1 MKRIAFFTL
10 LIFALSS
17 CHNDQGHELLGCG
30 HDHSNDKKHSHTHGD
45 DCDHDHDH
53 DHEHDQEH
61 DHELYG
67 VIDVEYSPFGD
78 VIKAGGEILP
88 AQGDE
93 QVIVANHDG
102 LVSFVVPQMQQGISV
117 NRNQQLMILKS
128 GGLVHDNLEVG
139 YLEAKAQAEKAKA
152 DYHRAESLMADTI
165 ISESAYLEAKL
176 NYEKSRLTLENI
188 QKNYQEGGQ
197 KVVASADGFIK
208 TIHVTEGEFVQTG
221 QPLITISQNR
231 RLVIKAEVPQDI
243 LPKLPGLHS
252 ANFITPYDGKLYA
265 TEELNGK
272 LISWGKS
279 TRQGSFYIPIFFEVD
294 NRHGLIPGTFI
305 EVYLKAASAAQSI
318 AIPQS
323 ALLEEYGSHYV
334 YVDNHDGFEKRYV
347 TLGGN
352 DGHLVQIT
360 QGLNVGEHVATQ
372 NVSRIKLSQMSGQLP
387 EHAHVH

>member
-10 LIFALSS
+10 LVYTLAA
-17 CHNDQGHELLGCG
+17 CHNEQGHELLGCG
-30 HDHSNDKKHSHTHGD
+30 HDHSHDTKHSHSHSH
-45 DCDHDHDH
+45 DHDHDH
-53 DHEHDQEH
+53 DHNHDHNH

-67 VIDVEYSPFGD
+67 VIHLHQIAFGD

-102 LVSFVVPQMQQGISV
+102 LVFFGKIGMQQGVPVSA
-117 NRNQQLMILKS
+117 NQQLMTIKS

-152 DYHRAESLMADTI
+152 DFDRASNLMADTI
-165 ISESAYLEAKL
+165 ISESQFLDAKL
-176 NYEKSRLTLENI
+176 NYEKSRLAYENI
-188 QKNYQEGGQ
+188 KKNYQEGGQ
-197 KVVASADGFIK
+197 KVSAPVNGFVK
-208 TIHVTEGEFVQTG
+208 AIHVTEGEFVQTG
-221 QPLITISQNR
+221 QPLATISQNR
-231 RLVIKAEVPQDI
+231 RLVIKAEVPQDM
-243 LPKLPGLHS
+243 LPKLPSLRS
-252 ANFITPYDGKLYA
+252 ANFITPYDGKLYS
-265 TEELNGK
+265 TTELNGT

-279 TRQGSFYIPIFFEVD
+279 TYQGSFYIPIFFEVD
-294 NRHGLIPGTFI
+294 NRDGLFPGTYI
-305 EVYLKAASAAQSI
+305 EVYLKAASGAQSI

-347 TLGGN
+347 TIDGTDGN
-352 DGHLVQIT
+352 LVRIT
-360 QGLNVGEHVATQ
+360 QGLKAGEHIATK